1 MNSPSREM
9 SPAFWSFGNG
19 RGEIAPGQVNHG
31 HHDPSSLVELETVYS
46 AISRGTESLVFSGQI
61 PESEHQRMRAPF
73 QQGDFPG
80 PVRYGYMNVGRI
92 VAGLPGAEGRYG
104 FCLFPHQRR
113 YRVPAEAVTL
123 IPEDVPPARA
133 VLAANLE
140 TAINGLW
147 DGEPLVGDRIAV
159 VGCGVVGCLVAWL
172 ARAIPGVRVNAVDPD
187 PRREAVLTALGMDWT
202 AESSREDHDLV
213 FHTSGSPT
221 GLETALALAGNE
233 ARLVEMSWYGKA
245 AVSVNLGG
253 SFHSRRLTLRSSQ
266 VGQLSPRQLPR
277 WSHGDRLKLAL
288 QLLTDPALDHLITGE
303 SDFDELPSVMA
314 ELAAGHT
321 GALCHRIRYT

>member
-19 RGEIAPGQVNHG
+19 QGEIAPGQVNPDN
-31 HHDPSSLVELETVYS
+31 HDPSSLVELETVYS
-46 AISRGTESLVFSGQI
+46 AISRGTESLVFNGQI
-61 PESEHQRMRAPF
+61 PETEYQRMRAPF

-92 VAGLPGAEGRYG
+92 VDGLPGKEGRYG

-113 YRVPAEAVTL
+113 YRVPADAVTL

-147 DGEPLVGDRIAV
+147 DGQPLVGDRIAV

-172 ARAIPGVRVNAVDPD
+172 ARGIPGVRVTAVDPD
-187 PRREAVLTALGMDWT
+187 ERREDVLTALGVQWVN
-202 AESSREDHDLV
+202 ELSRDDHDLV
-213 FHTSGSPT
+213 FHTSGSPA
-221 GLETALALAGNE
+221 GLETALTLAGNE
-233 ARLVEMSWYGKA
+233 ARIIEMSWYGKA
-245 AVSVNLGG
+245 AVPVGLGG
-253 SFHSRRLTLRSSQ
+253 SFHSRRLTLRTSQ
-266 VGQLSPRQLPR
+266 VGQLSPRQAPR
-277 WSHGDRLKLAL
+277 WTHSDRLKLAL
-288 QLLTDPALDHLITGE
+288 KLLSDPVLDCLITGE
-303 SDFDELPSVMA
+303 SDFEELPAVMA
-314 ELAAGHT
+314 ELAAGRS
-321 GALCHRIRYT
+321 GALCHRIRYI